1 MYTMAE
7 GSWSHLLKAV
17 QELVDNVLKTTR
29 GNLMYTMA
37 VGS

>member
-1 MYTMAE
+1 MYTMAV
-7 GSWSHLLKAV
+7 GSRSHLLKAL
-17 QELVDNVLKTTR
+17 QELVNNVLKITR